1 MNRQHTAATPFD
13 LVLVTAICFGL
24 FILSSLDGVIQG
36 FPPHRVTDQQLA
48 SLIFIELS
56 ATMVA
61 VTYMRFRGH
70 DMRKL
75 FPSPTVNGALV
86 GGALYLLTLAIAL
99 PLQALLGHDATLSGT
114 NGAFH
119 PEGVSMAMVLLGSVV
134 NGMYEEIFLLGF
146 LQRALKPSEGHFAVG
161 TVLLVRL
168 SYHLYQGPGGVLFV
182 AVFGVVAGY
191 YYLKTGKLWPAVVAH
206 MIGDVVGLGLN

>member
-1 MNRQHTAATPFD
+1 MNKEHTATTPFD

-24 FILSSLDGVIQG
+24 FILSSLDGVIRG
-36 FPPHRVTDQQLA
+36 FPAHQVSDQELA

-56 ATMVA
+56 ATMLA

-70 DMRKL
+70 DMRSL
-75 FPSPTVNGALV
+75 LPSPTLKGAV
-86 GGALYLLTLAIAL
+86 IGGALYLLTLAVGL
-99 PLQALLGHDATLSGT
+99 PLQALLSHDASLSGT

-119 PEGVSMAMVLLGSVV
+119 AAGVSTAMVLLVSVV

-182 AVFGVVAGY
+182 AVFGTVAGY
-191 YYLKTGKLWPAVVAH
+191 YYLKTGKLWPAVFAH
-206 MIGDVVGLGLN
+206 MIGDVVGLGLG